1 MLPASVKR
9 KTMEMELPL
18 VSIQSLSKYFP
29 VRKGLFRRKEWLR
42 AVDNVD
48 IDIFKGETL
57 GLVGESGCGKTTL
70 GRLILR
76 LIDPA
81 GGHIFYKGTDLAG
94 ISNKAMKAYR
104 KEIQIVF
111 QDPFASLNPRLTV
124 GNTIVRNLKIHKI
137 FSGYNLK
144 DQIAK
149 ILSSVGI
156 PPEYAARY
164 PHEFSGGQ
172 RQRIAIA
179 RALATMPTLIIA
191 DEPTSALDVSVQAQI
206 LNLLRRLQRDMD
218 LTIFFISHNISV
230 IKHISDRVAVMYLGK
245 IVESGPKA
253 KFFEKPL
260 HPYSM
265 ALLSA
270 VPNPNPEIRLNAE
283 LLEGE
288 VPSSIN
294 PPSGCRFH
302 PRCVS
307 KMPKCSTI
315 EPEFKL
321 VGESKVAC
329 FLY

>member
-1 MLPASVKR
+1 MLPAYVKNN
-9 KTMEMELPL
+9 TNDVEQPL

-29 VRKGLFRRKEWLR
+29 VRKGFFRKKEWLR
-42 AVDNVD
+42 AVDNVG
-48 IDIFKGETL
+48 IDIYKGETL

-81 GGHIFYKGTDLAG
+81 EGNILYKGTDLAG
-94 ISNKAMKAYR
+94 LSNRAMKAYR

-124 GNTIVRNLKIHKI
+124 GNTIARNLKIHNI
-137 FSGYNLK
+137 FHGAELK
-144 DQIAK
+144 DQIGK
-149 ILSSVGI
+149 LLSSVGI
-156 PPEYAARY
+156 PPEFAARY

-179 RALATMPTLIIA
+179 RALATDPNLIIA
-191 DEPTSALDVSVQAQI
+191 DEPTSALDVSVQAKI
-206 LNLLRRLQRDMD
+206 LNLLRRLQRERD
-218 LTIFFISHNISV
+218 LTILFISHNISV

-253 KFFEKPL
+253 KFFDKPL
-260 HPYSM
+260 HPYAK

-270 VPNPNPEIRLNAE
+270 VPNPNPEIRLKAE

-288 VPSSIN
+288 VPSSVD

-302 PRCVS
+302 PRCPS
-307 KMPKCSTI
+307 KMLKCSEV
-315 EPEFKL
+315 EPEIKV